1 MRSTA
6 LLVLLLPCFFGTVS
20 GNFAPAFCANM
31 TYIELREDLNISQ
44 HAFWICA
51 VDYENEALKYSMT
64 GQNANFFNVAEETGE
79 VKIKSPLDRE
89 IQARFTVMLGVKD
102 STNDIVTKSI
112 TIILVDAND
121 NRPIFI
127 NAPYNED
134 VNENVAEG
142 TVLFQVTAT
151 DADENSFVTYS
162 IDEVV
167 PDNAEN
173 HDLFVIER
181 NGDLKLNGTLNY
193 NDKSTYYQLKI
204 KATDNGGLLYGHFVY
219 QSSLAYG
226 FINVKD
232 APDRNPVFL
241 NTPYQTS
248 VEENTPVGQ
257 SVFTVKAIDG
267 DKGIN
272 DLIFYSIDASNVD
285 GKFAINTLTG
295 QISVNETIDREQLL
309 EINAEVELVVTATE
323 KENNIDG
330 QPAKTSTTVTIR
342 ITDLNDNK
350 PEFYNCM
357 GECDYNSD
365 KQDSFTGYIEEHS
378 STGVSVANLTIVARD
393 PDEGTNARFVLTLQG
408 PDAKAFSVAPKN
420 VLGSSQVQIQVLIP
434 NDVDYEKQH
443 TMSVEIVANDTGRGA
458 DCCSTAS
465 VTIHLIDMNDNRPTF
480 QNETYQLQ
488 VKEESAAGTVIATIT
503 ASDPDTE
510 DKDKITYRLLP
521 DSILEFFAVG
531 EKTGVITVKTSGN
544 LDRETRLVYF
554 ATLQATD
561 TANNI
566 GTTVLEINL
575 LDINDQTPKMVRDSY
590 MVFVKE
596 GPDGKLDL
604 TIEAFDNDEPG
615 TNNSVVRYKIEDSE
629 FSNNFIIDEETGV
642 VTINGTLDREAIE
655 PLLNGKIQLTVTAY
669 DWGHPILSSSVNV
682 TINVEDIN
690 DNNPVFTQT
699 VYQDSVRESDKG
711 AYVGFVQATDQDQ
724 TEIHNRISYRIT
736 DGSFGNFI
744 IRTFQSNEGYR
755 GNVTVD
761 PDIELDY
768 EKNKKF
774 TLIIEAS
781 DLGQNSATT
790 TMEVTV
796 LDVNDERPTLDV
808 QSLTDV
814 NVKENRSTSGVVR
827 NITGTDADTNHSL
840 VYELL
845 EVTCECN
852 KDVPESECLDWFWL
866 SPDGSVTVNDSSE
879 IDYEACHYVK
889 MEVQVV
895 DTFTEKGQ
903 NHSTSG
909 ILIINIVDINDNPPE
924 FISNEKLFVVV
935 PEVDGKDTEVATVS
949 ASDRDSGQNK
959 VITFAVQQ
967 VEFITSDGSTTTL
980 SGIFKVET
988 TVENGFYKGI
998 IRIENPLNSAL
1009 KGKYKV
1015 TVLAKDSGSPALE
1028 TTTQLEIFTIDTSY
1042 RVDLRF
1048 TSSADEIRKNIVPI
1062 TSILAGATGATVH
1075 VLDILDQGVKQRVTA
1090 ISTMSVYFVYQNG
1103 TAISPKDIIDVLQ
1116 SDVQAFQELNK
1127 YGLVYVDSGSQKEP
1141 ESQNV
1146 LIGVIAGLNGA
1157 LIIVMAAMITALVCT
1172 SKSYK
1177 RKLKAVNALKSIN
1190 SDKADNLQIG
1200 PVVPGTNKYTMECA
1214 NPVLNLN
1221 IDSAT
1226 DLGFD
1231 EESADRVS
1239 LNSLDNNDDLNLSE
1253 KDSMHL
1259 TIIEEE
1265 EEEEEEEFTEQP
1277 YIEPLDQALA
1287 LRNKNKGSDE
1297 TYSFTNPAL
1306 DTTDL

>member
-1 MRSTA
+1 MEQSVGLT
-6 LLVLLLPCFFGTVS
+6 TS
-20 GNFAPAFCANM
+20 
-31 TYIELREDLNISQ
+31 
-44 HAFWICA
+44 
-51 VDYENEALKYSMT
+51 
-64 GQNANFFNVAEETGE
+64 
-79 VKIKSPLDRE
+79 VKKRD
-89 IQARFTVMLGVKD
+89 QARFTVTLGVKDSTNDIARFTVTLGVKD

-112 TIILVDAND
+112 IIVLVDAND

-134 VNENVAEG
+134 ISENVTEG
-142 TVLFQVTAT
+142 TVLFKVTAT
-151 DADENSFVTYS
+151 DADENAFVTYS

-167 PDNAEN
+167 PGNAEN

-181 NGDLKLNGTLNY
+181 NGDVKLNGILNY

-204 KATDNGGLLYGHFVY
+204 NATDNGGLLY
-219 QSSLAYG
+219 
-226 FINVKD
+226 D
-232 APDRNPVFL
+232 
-241 NTPYQTS
+241 
-248 VEENTPVGQ
+248 
-257 SVFTVKAIDG
+257 
-267 DKGIN
+267 
-272 DLIFYSIDASNVD
+272 SNVD
-285 GKFAINTLTG
+285 GKFAIHTLTG

-309 EINAEVELVVTATE
+309 EINAAVELVVTATE

-330 QPAKTSTTVTIR
+330 KPAKTSTTVTIR
-342 ITDLNDNK
+342 IIDLNDNK

-357 GECDYNSD
+357 GECDFSSD

-503 ASDPDTE
+503 A
-510 DKDKITYRLLP
+510 
-521 DSILEFFAVG
+521 
-531 EKTGVITVKTSGN
+531 
-544 LDRETRLVYF
+544 
-554 ATLQATD
+554 
-561 TANNI
+561 
-566 GTTVLEINL
+566 
-575 LDINDQTPKMVRDSY
+575 
-590 MVFVKE
+590 
-596 GPDGKLDL
+596 
-604 TIEAFDNDEPG
+604 FDNDEPG

-629 FSNNFIIDEETGV
+629 FSNNFTIDEETGV

-690 DNNPVFTQT
+690 DNNPVFTET

-711 AYVGFVQATDQDQ
+711 AYVGFVQAMDQDQ

-744 IRTFQSNEGYR
+744 IRTFQSNESYR

-796 LDVNDERPTLDV
+796 LDVNDERPALDV

-852 KDVPESECLDWFWL
+852 KDIPESECLDWFWL
-866 SPDGSVTVNDSSE
+866 SPGGSVTVSDSSV

-924 FISNEKLFVVV
+924 FISNEKLFV
-935 PEVDGKDTEVATVS
+935 
-949 ASDRDSGQNK
+949 
-959 VITFAVQQ
+959 QQ

-980 SGIFKVET
+980 TGIFKVET

-998 IRIENPLNSAL
+998 I
-1009 KGKYKV
+1009 
-1015 TVLAKDSGSPALE
+1015 
-1028 TTTQLEIFTIDTSY
+1028 
-1042 RVDLRF
+1042 
-1048 TSSADEIRKNIVPI
+1048 
-1062 TSILAGATGATVH
+1062 SILAGATGATVH
-1075 VLDILDQGVKQRVTA
+1075 VLDIVDQVVKQRVTA
-1090 ISTMSVYFVYQNG
+1090 ISTMSAYFVYQNG
-1103 TAISPKDIIDVLQ
+1103 SAIIPKDIIDVLQ

-1146 LIGVIAGLNGA
+1146 LIGVIAGLIGA

-1177 RKLKAVNALKSIN
+1177 RKLKAVNALRSIN
-1190 SDKADNLQIG
+1190 SDKADNLQTG

-1239 LNSLDNNDDLNLSE
+1239 LNSLDNNDDLNVSE

-1259 TIIEEE
+1259 MIIEEEE

-1287 LRNKNKGSDE
+1287 LRNKKKGSDE

-1306 DTTDL
+1306 NTTDL

>member
-1 MRSTA
+1 MRSTV

-64 GQNANFFNVAEETGE
+64 GQNANYFNVAEETGE

-89 IQARFTVMLGVKD
+89 IQARFTVTLGVKD
-102 STNDIVTKSI
+102 STNDIVLKSI
-112 TIILVDAND
+112 TIVLVDAND

-127 NAPYNED
+127 NAPYNKD

-151 DADENSFVTYS
+151 DADENAFVTYS

-181 NGDLKLNGTLNY
+181 NGDVKLNGTLNY

-204 KATDNGGLLYGHFVY
+204 KATDNGGLLYGDFVY

-241 NTPYQTS
+241 NAPYQTS
-248 VEENTPVGQ
+248 VEEHTPVGQ

-272 DLIFYSIDASNVD
+272 DQIFFSIDASNVD

-309 EINAEVELVVTATE
+309 EINAEVELTVTATE
-323 KENNIDG
+323 KENNIG
-330 QPAKTSTTVTIR
+330 GKPAKTSTTVTIR
-342 ITDLNDNK
+342 IIDLNDNK

-357 GECDYNSD
+357 GECDFSSD

-393 PDEGTNARFVLTLQG
+393 PDEGSNARFVLTLQG

-443 TMSVEIVANDTGRGA
+443 VMSVE
-458 DCCSTAS
+458 
-465 VTIHLIDMNDNRPTF
+465 
-480 QNETYQLQ
+480 
-488 VKEESAAGTVIATIT
+488 

-531 EKTGVITVKTSGN
+531 EKTGIITVKTSGN
-544 LDRETRLVYF
+544 LDRETRSVYF

-796 LDVNDERPTLDV
+796 LDVNDERPTLNV

-827 NITGTDADTNHSL
+827 NITGTDSDTNHSL

-980 SGIFKVET
+980 SGIFKIET

-1015 TVLAKDSGSPALE
+1015 TVLAKDSGSPVLE

-1075 VLDILDQGVKQRVTA
+1075 VLDIVDQGVKQRVTA

-1103 TAISPKDIIDVLQ
+1103 SAIIPKDIIDVLQ

-1146 LIGVIAGLNGA
+1146 LIGVIAGLIGA

-1190 SDKADNLQIG
+1190 SDKADNLQTG

-1239 LNSLDNNDDLNLSE
+1239 LNSLDNNDDLNVSE

-1259 TIIEEE
+1259 MIIEE

-1287 LRNKNKGSDE
+1287 LRNKKKGSDE

>member
-1 MRSTA
+1 MRSTV
-6 LLVLLLPCFFGTVS
+6 LLVLLLPCFFGT
-20 GNFAPAFCANM
+20 G
-31 TYIELREDLNISQ
+31 Q

-51 VDYENEALKYSMT
+51 VDHENEALKYSMT
-64 GQNANFFNVAEETGE
+64 GQNANFFNVTEETGE
-79 VKIKSPLDRE
+79 VTIKSPLDRE
-89 IQARFTVMLGVKD
+89 IQDQARFTVTLGVKD

-112 TIILVDAND
+112 IIVLVDAND

-134 VNENVAEG
+134 VSENVDEG
-142 TVLFQVTAT
+142 TVLFKVTAT
-151 DADENSFVTYS
+151 DADENAFVTYS

-181 NGDLKLNGTLNY
+181 NGDVKLNGILNY
-193 NDKSTYYQLKI
+193 NNKSTYYQLKI
-204 KATDNGGLLYGHFVY
+204 KATDNGGLLYGDLVH

-241 NTPYQTS
+241 NAPYQTS
-248 VEENTPVGQ
+248 VEEHTPVGQ

-272 DLIFYSIDASNVD
+272 DQIFYSIDDSNVD
-285 GKFAINTLTG
+285 GKFAIHTLTG

-330 QPAKTSTTVTIR
+330 KPAKTSMTVTIR
-342 ITDLNDNK
+342 IIDLNDNK

-357 GECDYNSD
+357 GECDFSSD

-531 EKTGVITVKTSGN
+531 EKTGIITVKTSGN
-544 LDRETRLVYF
+544 LDRETRSVYF

-629 FSNNFIIDEETGV
+629 FSNNFTIDEETGV
-642 VTINGTLDREAIE
+642 
-655 PLLNGKIQLTVTAY
+655 
-669 DWGHPILSSSVNV
+669 
-682 TINVEDIN
+682 DIN

-699 VYQDSVRESDKG
+699 VYQDSVQESDKG
-711 AYVGFVQATDQDQ
+711 AYVGFVQAMDQDQ

-761 PDIELDY
+761 PDSELDY

-814 NVKENRSTSGVVR
+814 NVKENRSTSGEVR
-827 NITGTDADTNHSL
+827 NITGTDSDTNHSL

-852 KDVPESECLDWFWL
+852 KDIPESECLDWFWL
-866 SPDGSVTVNDSSE
+866 SPGGSVTVNDSSV
-879 IDYEACHYVK
+879 IDYEACHYVM

-924 FISNEKLFVVV
+924 FISNEKLFV
-935 PEVDGKDTEVATVS
+935 
-949 ASDRDSGQNK
+949 
-959 VITFAVQQ
+959 QQ

-980 SGIFKVET
+980 TGIFKVET

-998 IRIENPLNSAL
+998 I
-1009 KGKYKV
+1009 
-1015 TVLAKDSGSPALE
+1015 
-1028 TTTQLEIFTIDTSY
+1028 
-1042 RVDLRF
+1042 
-1048 TSSADEIRKNIVPI
+1048 
-1062 TSILAGATGATVH
+1062 SILAGATGATVH
-1075 VLDILDQGVKQRVTA
+1075 VLDIVDQVVKQRVTA
-1090 ISTMSVYFVYQNG
+1090 ISTMSAYFVYQNG
-1103 TAISPKDIIDVLQ
+1103 SAIIPKDIIDVLQ

-1146 LIGVIAGLNGA
+1146 LIGVIAGLIGA

-1200 PVVPGTNKYTMECA
+1200 PVVPGTNKYTMEWA

-1239 LNSLDNNDDLNLSE
+1239 LNSLDNNDDLNVSE

-1259 TIIEEE
+1259 MIIEEEE

-1287 LRNKNKGSDE
+1287 LRNKKKGSDE

>member
-1 MRSTA
+1 MES
-6 LLVLLLPCFFGTVS
+6 
-20 GNFAPAFCANM
+20 
-31 TYIELREDLNISQ
+31 YD
-44 HAFWICA
+44 
-51 VDYENEALKYSMT
+51 
-64 GQNANFFNVAEETGE
+64 
-79 VKIKSPLDRE
+79 
-89 IQARFTVMLGVKD
+89 
-102 STNDIVTKSI
+102 
-112 TIILVDAND
+112 
-121 NRPIFI
+121 
-127 NAPYNED
+127 
-134 VNENVAEG
+134 
-142 TVLFQVTAT
+142 
-151 DADENSFVTYS
+151 
-162 IDEVV
+162 
-167 PDNAEN
+167 
-173 HDLFVIER
+173 
-181 NGDLKLNGTLNY
+181 
-193 NDKSTYYQLKI
+193 
-204 KATDNGGLLYGHFVY
+204 
-219 QSSLAYG
+219 
-226 FINVKD
+226 
-232 APDRNPVFL
+232 
-241 NTPYQTS
+241 
-248 VEENTPVGQ
+248 
-257 SVFTVKAIDG
+257 
-267 DKGIN
+267 
-272 DLIFYSIDASNVD
+272 SNVD
-285 GKFAINTLTG
+285 GKFAIHTLTG

-309 EINAEVELVVTATE
+309 EINAAVELVVTATE

-330 QPAKTSTTVTIR
+330 KPAKTSTTVTIR
-342 ITDLNDNK
+342 IIDLNDNK

-357 GECDYNSD
+357 GECDFSSD

-443 TMSVEIVANDTGRGA
+443 TMSVE
-458 DCCSTAS
+458 
-465 VTIHLIDMNDNRPTF
+465 
-480 QNETYQLQ
+480 
-488 VKEESAAGTVIATIT
+488 

-531 EKTGVITVKTSGN
+531 EKTGIITVKTSGN
-544 LDRETRLVYF
+544 LDRETRSVYF

-629 FSNNFIIDEETGV
+629 FSNNFTIDEETGV

-690 DNNPVFTQT
+690 DNNPVFTET

-711 AYVGFVQATDQDQ
+711 AYVGFVQAMDQDQ

-744 IRTFQSNEGYR
+744 IRTFQSNESYR

-781 DLGQNSATT
+781 DLGRNSATT

-796 LDVNDERPTLDV
+796 LDVNDERPALDV

-827 NITGTDADTNHSL
+827 NITGTDSDTNHSL

-852 KDVPESECLDWFWL
+852 KDIPESECLDWFWL
-866 SPDGSVTVNDSSE
+866 SPGGSVTVSDSSV
-879 IDYEACHYVK
+879 IDYEACHYVE

-924 FISNEKLFVVV
+924 FISNEKLFV
-935 PEVDGKDTEVATVS
+935 
-949 ASDRDSGQNK
+949 
-959 VITFAVQQ
+959 QQ

-980 SGIFKVET
+980 TGIFKVET

-998 IRIENPLNSAL
+998 I
-1009 KGKYKV
+1009 
-1015 TVLAKDSGSPALE
+1015 
-1028 TTTQLEIFTIDTSY
+1028 
-1042 RVDLRF
+1042 
-1048 TSSADEIRKNIVPI
+1048 
-1062 TSILAGATGATVH
+1062 SILAGATGATVH
-1075 VLDILDQGVKQRVTA
+1075 VLDIVDQVVKQRVTA
-1090 ISTMSVYFVYQNG
+1090 ISTMSAYFVYQNG
-1103 TAISPKDIIDVLQ
+1103 SAIIPKDIIDVLQ

-1127 YGLVYVDSGSQKEP
+1127 YGLVYVDSGLQKEP

-1146 LIGVIAGLNGA
+1146 LIGVIAGLIGA

-1190 SDKADNLQIG
+1190 SDKADNLQTG

-1239 LNSLDNNDDLNLSE
+1239 LNSLDNNDDLNVSE

-1259 TIIEEE
+1259 MIIEE

-1287 LRNKNKGSDE
+1287 LRNKKKGSDE

-1306 DTTDL
+1306 NTTDL